1 MRDRT
6 VRKYS
11 ACFKQQVVA
20 DLENGRFE
28 SIQAAR
34 MHYGVGG
41 CGTIQRWLK
50 QYGKNHLLGKVIR
63 VEKPNEADRIGEL
76 KRQVAALQQAL
87 GRTQAENV
95 LNAEFLKIA
104 CEQLGQDV
112 PTFKKNIDGERCTPP
127 STTDQP

>member
-11 ACFKQQVVA
+11 ACFKQPQRAGVA

-34 MHYGVGG
+34 IHYGVGG

-76 KRQVAALQQAL
+76 KRQVAALQPRRA
-87 GRTQAENV
+87 GARP
-95 LNAEFLKIA
+95 NA
-104 CEQLGQDV
+104 G
-112 PTFKKNIDGERCTPP
+112 GERAQRGISQDCVR
-127 STTDQP
+127 TTRPGCFDV

>member
-28 SIQAAR
+28 SIKAAR
-34 MHYGVGG
+34 IHYGVGG
-41 CGTIQRWLK
+41 CGTIQHWLK

-63 VEKPNEADRIGEL
+63 VEKPNEVDRIREL
-76 KRQVAALQQAL
+76 KRQVAELQQAL

-112 PTFKKNIDGERCTPP
+112 STFKKKIDGERCTPP
-127 STTDQP
+127 STTNQP